1 MKPFEYWK
9 KNVKNYS
16 VLARIA
22 RIYLVILV
30 NSAFSERIFF
40 IKNDIITKKRNRLTF
55 EMFRWIMLLK
65 NWGVISDI
73 DDLFKDEDSSIE

>member
-16 VLARIA
+16 VLVRIA
-22 RIYLVILV
+22 RIYLVIPA
-30 NSAFSERIFF
+30 SSEPFERIFF
-40 IKNDIITKKRNRLTF
+40 IGGDIITKKRNRLIL

-73 DDLFKDEDSSIE
+73 DDLFDNEDSSIE

>member
-1 MKPFEYWK
+1 MKPLEYWK
-9 KNVKNYS
+9 KNVKNYP

-22 RIYLVILV
+22 RIYLAIPV
-30 NSAFSERIFF
+30 NFGPFERIFF
-40 IKNDIITKKRNRLTF
+40 IKGDIITKKRNKLTS

-73 DDLFKDEDSSIE
+73 DDLFDDENSSIE